1 MEKILKIRYL
11 KCPKMHLYFPI
22 GEIFKNENSEIYYAL
37 IISTMVRSTFENK
50 ITELKKRSKFQD
62 FPE

>member
-1 MEKILKIRYL
+1 
-11 KCPKMHLYFPI
+11 MHLYFSI
-22 GEIFKNENSEIYYAL
+22 GENFKNENSEIYYAL